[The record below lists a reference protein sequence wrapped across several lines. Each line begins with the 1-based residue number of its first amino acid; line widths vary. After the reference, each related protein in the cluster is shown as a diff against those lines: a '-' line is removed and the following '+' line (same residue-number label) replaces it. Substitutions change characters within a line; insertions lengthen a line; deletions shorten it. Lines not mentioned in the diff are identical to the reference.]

1 MFHLSQTIVVL
12 LQQTLLLAD
21 LHLLVYQSLFL
32 VQSHVLGDHHVF
44 ARLSLLHE
52 GDLLAHESIGVA
64 LGFEILNVVIL
75 TSVVPNQGFTALLL
89 LLGQVLSG
97 NCCLL
102 SAFTVLLRLL
112 VSGPAEFNLLGYLK
126 VSELLLS

>member
-1 MFHLSQTIVVL
+1 MVL
-12 LQQTLLLAD
+12 LQQTLLLVD

-52 GDLLAHESIGVA
+52 GDLLAHETIGVA
-64 LGFEILNVVIL
+64 LGFEILNIVIL
-75 TSVVPNQGFTALLL
+75 TGVVPNQGFTALLL

-97 NCCLL
+97 HCCLL
-102 SAFTVLLRLL
+102 SAFIILLRLL